1 MNRVALKTWRFV
13 PKAVVMPRWL
23 RKLPPFNK
31 LVYCERAYSNDYTSN
46 TWAIVCL
53 MRKEPAVAPRG
64 LTKPLTAVMND
75 EACRAVVY
83 AASTVQSTCL
93 AIKTVFSRA
102 FWVSVVR
109 DAKHEFK
116 LRE

>member
-1 MNRVALKTWRFV
+1 MKRIALKSWRFM

-31 LVYCERAYSNDYTSN
+31 LVYYERTYSNSYTSN

-53 MRKEPAVAPRG
+53 LRREPVA
-64 LTKPLTAVMND
+64 AIMDND
-75 EACRAVVY
+75 VCRSIVY
-83 AASTVQSTCL
+83 AGSTVQSTCL
-93 AIKTVFSRA
+93 AIKTVFSKA
-102 FWVSVVR
+102 FWASVVR

-116 LRE
+116 LRK

>member
-13 PKAVVMPRWL
+13 SKAVVMPRWL

-31 LVYCERAYSNDYTSN
+31 LVYCERTYSNSYTSN
-46 TWAIVCL
+46 TWTIVCL
-53 MRKEPAVAPRG
+53 MRREPVATV
-64 LTKPLTAVMND
+64 LDSYV
-75 EACRAVVY
+75 CRAVVY
-83 AASTVQSTCL
+83 TGSDLQSTCL
-93 AIKTVFSRA
+93 VIKTAFSPA

-116 LRE
+116 LRN